1 MNRPVPPDSLLRDA
15 ALPGA
20 ALPGITLPSA
30 ADPGGTLPG
39 SMPRNTVL
47 PDAPEPGGMVPEAA
61 LGDAGPLEAAQS
73 RIPVPGAAS
82 LEAATRHA
90 SQLSVTRPGTARD
103 TAVPGLANRHA
114 TLRGAA
120 LAPAATSGA
129 VPPATLQRRLSTG
142 QLSMIAIG
150 GAIGTGL
157 FLGSGFAI
165 SLAGPA
171 VLVSYAIGGLVALLL
186 MGCLAEMTVVHPST
200 GSFGWLAQTYVS
212 PLAGYLVRYAY
223 WSANVLAVGTEVT
236 AVALYMRYWAPG
248 LPGWWWIL
256 GFSGVLVAVNA
267 ASVRLFGWVE
277 YGFSFVKIAAILA
290 FLVLGGW
297 TVLHGAG
304 APGVGLAN
312 YTRFGGFLPHG
323 LSGMWV
329 AVVVSIFSY
338 LGIET
343 IAVAAGEAA
352 DPERV
357 IVRALRTTMGRLAFF
372 YLATLAVMLAVMP
385 WTRAAA
391 GTSPF
396 VSVMVATGVP
406 GAAALMNGVILV
418 AALSAMNT
426 QIYAATRM
434 LFSLAQAGYAPAGVG
449 SVSQR
454 GVPLTALLL
463 STAGIAV
470 AAILY
475 VLAPDEAFTVMIALS
490 MFGAMF
496 TWGMI
501 FVTHLCFRAARRGV
515 PGRFAM
521 WGYPWTSLLG
531 AGLMTAILVTTAFTS
546 VFRLTLAYGLPF
558 IGLLAVL
565 YAMRYRTAR

>member
-1 MNRPVPPDSLLRDA
+1 MSQP
-15 ALPGA
+15 
-20 ALPGITLPSA
+20 TLP
-30 ADPGGTLPG
+30 
-39 SMPRNTVL
+39 
-47 PDAPEPGGMVPEAA
+47 
-61 LGDAGPLEAAQS
+61 
-73 RIPVPGAAS
+73 I
-82 LEAATRHA
+82 
-90 SQLSVTRPGTARD
+90 TA
-103 TAVPGLANRHA
+103 
-114 TLRGAA
+114 
-120 LAPAATSGA
+120 
-129 VPPATLQRRLSTG
+129 LQRRLTTA

-171 VLVSYAIGGLVALLL
+171 VLVSYGIGGLIALIL

-200 GSFGWLAQTYVS
+200 GSFGWLAQTYVG

-236 AVALYMRYWAPG
+236 AVALYMRFWEPQ

-256 GFSGVLVAVNA
+256 GFSAILVAVNA
-267 ASVRLFGWVE
+267 TSVRLFGWVE
-277 YGFSFVKIAAILA
+277 YGFSFVKIAAILV

-304 APGVGLAN
+304 SPDIGFAN
-312 YTRFGGFLPHG
+312 YTRYGGFLPHG
-323 LSGMWV
+323 IGGLWI

-343 IAVAAGEAA
+343 IAVAAGEAQ

-357 IVRALRTTMGRLAFF
+357 IVRALRTTMARLAFF

-396 VSVMVATGVP
+396 VTVMVASGVP
-406 GAAALMNGVILV
+406 WAASLINLVILI

-434 LFSLAQAGYAPAGVG
+434 LFSLAQAGYASPLVG
-449 SVSQR
+449 HVSRR
-454 GVPLTALLL
+454 GVPLPALLL

-475 VLAPDEAFTVMIALS
+475 VLAPDRAFTVMIALS

-501 FVTHLCFRAARRGV
+501 FVTHLCFRKARRGI

-531 AGLMTAILVTTAFTS
+531 LLLMTAILLTTAFTG

-558 IGLLAVL
+558 LALLSLL
-565 YAMRYRTAR
+565 YAVRYRFQSTRPAAAPTQARL

>member
-1 MNRPVPPDSLLRDA
+1 MSQA
-15 ALPGA
+15 ALPDYK
-20 ALPGITLPSA
+20 T
-30 ADPGGTLPG
+30 
-39 SMPRNTVL
+39 
-47 PDAPEPGGMVPEAA
+47 PDAV
-61 LGDAGPLEAAQS
+61 
-73 RIPVPGAAS
+73 
-82 LEAATRHA
+82 
-90 SQLSVTRPGTARD
+90 
-103 TAVPGLANRHA
+103 
-114 TLRGAA
+114 
-120 LAPAATSGA
+120 
-129 VPPATLQRRLSTG
+129 LQRRLSSA
-142 QLSMIAIG
+142 QLAMIAIG

-157 FLGSGFAI
+157 FLGSGLAI

-171 VLVSYAIGGLVALLL
+171 VLVSYTIGGLVALLL

-200 GSFGWLAQTYVS
+200 GSFGWLAQTYAGE
-212 PLAGYLVRYAY
+212 LAGYLVRYAY

-236 AVALYMRYWAPG
+236 AVALYMRYWLPDV
-248 LPGWWWIL
+248 PGWWWIL
-256 GFSGVLVAVNA
+256 GFSAVLVAVNA

-277 YGFSFVKIAAILA
+277 YGFSFIKIAAILV

-297 TVLHGAG
+297 TVLHAAG
-304 APGVGLAN
+304 PDTGLAN

-323 LSGMWV
+323 IGGMWV

-343 IAVAAGEAA
+343 IAVAAGEAQ

-372 YLATLAVMLAVMP
+372 YLATLATMLAVMP
-385 WTRAAA
+385 WTKAAA
-391 GTSPF
+391 GSSPF
-396 VSVMVATGVP
+396 VAVMVTSGVP
-406 GAAALMNGVILV
+406 GAAALINAVILI

-434 LFSLAQAGYAPAGVG
+434 LFSLAQAGSAPPLLGH
-449 SVSQR
+449 VSR
-454 GVPLTALLL
+454 GGVPLPALLL

-475 VLAPDEAFTVMIALS
+475 VVAPERAFTVMIAIS
-490 MFGAMF
+490 MFGALF

-501 FVTHLCFRAARRGV
+501 FATHLCFRAARRGI

-531 AGLMTAILVTTAFTS
+531 LGLVMAILLTTAFTS
-546 VFRLTLAYGLPF
+546 AFRLTLAYGLPF
-558 IGLLAVL
+558 LGLLCL
-565 YAMRYRTAR
+565 SYAARSNRLIRSSP

>member
-1 MNRPVPPDSLLRDA
+1 MSRSVP
-15 ALPGA
+15 
-20 ALPGITLPSA
+20 
-30 ADPGGTLPG
+30 
-39 SMPRNTVL
+39 
-47 PDAPEPGGMVPEAA
+47 
-61 LGDAGPLEAAQS
+61 
-73 RIPVPGAAS
+73 
-82 LEAATRHA
+82 
-90 SQLSVTRPGTARD
+90 
-103 TAVPGLANRHA
+103 
-114 TLRGAA
+114 
-120 LAPAATSGA
+120 
-129 VPPATLQRRLSTG
+129 TLQRRLGTA

-171 VLVSYAIGGLVALLL
+171 VLVSYGIGGLIALLL
-186 MGCLAEMTVVHPST
+186 MGCLTEMTVVHPDT
-200 GSFGWLAQTYVS
+200 GSFGWLAQLYVG

-236 AVALYMRYWAPG
+236 AVAVYMRYWMPG

-256 GFSGVLVAVNA
+256 GFSLALIAINA
-267 ASVRLFGWVE
+267 FSVRLFGSIE
-277 YGFSFVKIAAILA
+277 YAFSFVKIAAILA

-297 TVLHGAG
+297 TVLHSSGR
-304 APGVGLAN
+304 PGIGLAN

-323 LSGMWV
+323 IGGMWI

-343 IAVAAGEAA
+343 IAVAAGEAQ

-357 IVRALRTTMGRLAFF
+357 IVRALRTTLARLAFF
-372 YLATLAVMLAVMP
+372 YLATLAIMLAVMP

-391 GTSPF
+391 GASPF
-396 VSVMVATGVP
+396 VTVMEASGVP
-406 GAAALMNGVILV
+406 GAASLINLVILI

-426 QIYAATRM
+426 QIYAASRM
-434 LFSLAQAGYAPAGVG
+434 LFSLSEAGYAAPLLGKI
-449 SVSQR
+449 SRR
-454 GVPLTALLL
+454 GVPMPALLA

-470 AAILY
+470 AAVLY
-475 VLAPDEAFTVMIALS
+475 VLAPERAFTVMIALS
-490 MFGAMF
+490 MFGALF

-501 FVTHLCFRAARRGV
+501 FVTHLCFRAARREI

-531 AGLMTAILVTTAFTS
+531 LLMMIAILVTTAFTAA
-546 VFRLTLAYGLPF
+546 FRLTLVYGVPVL
-558 IGLLAVL
+558 GVLCVVYAV
-565 YAMRYRTAR
+565 RYRGRSMETAAR

>member
-1 MNRPVPPDSLLRDA
+1 MSP
-15 ALPGA
+15 
-20 ALPGITLPSA
+20 
-30 ADPGGTLPG
+30 
-39 SMPRNTVL
+39 TV
-47 PDAPEPGGMVPEAA
+47 
-61 LGDAGPLEAAQS
+61 
-73 RIPVPGAAS
+73 R
-82 LEAATRHA
+82 
-90 SQLSVTRPGTARD
+90 
-103 TAVPGLANRHA
+103 
-114 TLRGAA
+114 
-120 LAPAATSGA
+120 PAA
-129 VPPATLQRRLSTG
+129 VLQRRLTTA

-171 VLVSYAIGGLVALLL
+171 VLVSYAIGGLIALAL

-200 GSFGWLAQTYVS
+200 GSFGWLAQAYVG

-236 AVALYMRYWAPG
+236 AVALYMRYWTPG

-256 GFSGVLVAVNA
+256 GFSAILVIVNA
-267 ASVRLFGWVE
+267 ISVRLFGWIE
-277 YGFSFVKIAAILA
+277 YGFSFIKIAAILV
-290 FLVLGGW
+290 FLLLGGW

-304 APGVGLAN
+304 SAGTGFAN
-312 YTRFGGFLPHG
+312 YTRYGGFLPHG
-323 LSGMWV
+323 IGGLWI

-343 IAVAAGEAA
+343 IAVAAGEAQ

-357 IVRALRTTMGRLAFF
+357 IARALRTTMARLAFF

-396 VSVMVATGVP
+396 VTVMVASGVP
-406 GAAALMNGVILV
+406 GAASLINLVILI

-434 LFSLAQAGYAPAGVG
+434 LFSLAQAGYAAPLLGQ
-449 SVSQR
+449 VSRR
-454 GVPLTALLL
+454 GVPVPALLL

-470 AAILY
+470 AAVLY
-475 VLAPDEAFTVMIALS
+475 VLAPDRAFTVMIALS
-490 MFGAMF
+490 MFGALF

-501 FVTHLCFRAARRGV
+501 FVTHLRFRSARRGI
-515 PGRFAM
+515 PGRFAV
-521 WGYPWTSLLG
+521 WGHPWPSLF
-531 AGLMTAILVTTAFTS
+531 GLLMMTAILLTTAFTA

-558 IGLLAVL
+558 LAVL
-565 YAMRYRTAR
+565 GLLYAVRYRTRQARGSAPGPRQRRSLWNPIIK